1 MKIISEKIV
10 NTDSYAGTV
19 DIITGI
25 DNFNCTC
32 TYNEEWHTYRLN
44 GKIIPSV
51 TSLLSDD
58 EYNDVDPYI
67 LEYARKKGT
76 LVHKEIENFL
86 KKGEYGFTKE
96 FEDFLKIYDENKDIF
111 ESKTI
116 MDIKTYSTLTKRN
129 KNKCYNQCKLYS
141 GGIKYLTNE
150 DITDYYMIWLPHNK
164 KGKLIK
170 LEGEEK

>member
-10 NTDSYAGTV
+10 NTDKYAGTV

-25 DNFNCTC
+25 DNFDCTC

-51 TSLLSDD
+51 TQLLSDD
-58 EYNDVDPYI
+58 EYIDVALNI

-96 FEDFLKIYDENKDIF
+96 FEEFLRLFNENKELFEKEGIF
-111 ESKTI
+111 
-116 MDIKTYSTLTKRN
+116 DIKTYSTLTK
-129 KNKCYNQCKLYS
+129 KNKSKCYSQCELYS
-141 GGIKYLTNE
+141 GGIKYLTGK
-150 DITDYYMIWLPHNK
+150 DIADFYMIWLPHTK
-164 KGKLIK
+164 EGKIIK
-170 LEGEEK
+170 LEGE

>member
-10 NTDSYAGTV
+10 NTDKYAGTV

-25 DNFNCTC
+25 DDFNCTC

-44 GKIIPSV
+44 GEIIPSV
-51 TSLLSDD
+51 TRLLDD
-58 EYNDVDPYI
+58 GNYENVNEYL

-96 FEDFLKIYDENKDIF
+96 FEEFLRLFNENKELFEKEGIF
-111 ESKTI
+111 
-116 MDIKTYSTLTKRN
+116 DIKTYSTLTKKN
-129 KNKCYNQCKLYS
+129 KSKCYNQCDMYS
-141 GGIKYLTNE
+141 KGVEYLTKKV
-150 DITDYYMIWLPHNK
+150 IKDYYMIWLPHTK
-164 KGKLIK
+164 EGKIIK
-170 LEGEEK
+170 LEGE